1 MATAIAT
8 CVIVKKNDSTIE
20 ARLTAA
26 RLLSGTAF
34 KLYSFLDTF
43 TIDEIIFYERMK
55 VSKTLGIS
63 REGLN
68 SAFSELL
75 KNYYLRQV
83 NENSYNFFGVLEEK
97 SE

>member
-1 MATAIAT
+1 MAIAMAT

-20 ARLTAA
+20 ARLAAA

-43 TIDEIIFYERMK
+43 IIDEIIFYERMK

-68 SAFSELL
+68 GAFSELL
-75 KNYYLRQV
+75 KNNYLQQI
-83 NENSYNFFGVLEEK
+83 NENSYEFFGVPEEK